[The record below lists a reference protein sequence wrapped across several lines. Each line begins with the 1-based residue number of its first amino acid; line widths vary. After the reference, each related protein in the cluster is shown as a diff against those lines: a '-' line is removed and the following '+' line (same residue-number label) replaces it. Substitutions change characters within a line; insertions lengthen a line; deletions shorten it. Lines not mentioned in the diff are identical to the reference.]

1 MAIRALAGGVGGDKY
16 GRLTAIAWPP
26 VRSAP
31 LSGGQD
37 KYFACA
43 QYAVGLAGR
52 FELEFQLPLNH
63 EDQIDPVRGEPVLVD
78 GLGQLAYPDHFDAM
92 PGEHGPDIAERRRPD
107 LTGLAEHDVENF
119 QRRAARILDR
129 HEILSVGGDAAS
141 PPRRATRSA
150 PGEYLRCGRTGTI
163 GARDRAG
170 NW

>member
-1 MAIRALAGGVGGDKY
+1 MTVCHQQ
-16 GRLTAIAWPP
+16 
-26 VRSAP
+26 
-31 LSGGQD
+31 LS
-37 KYFACA
+37 
-43 QYAVGLAGR
+43 
-52 FELEFQLPLNH
+52 LNR
-63 EDQIDPVRGEPVLVD
+63 EDRVDLVRGEPVLVD